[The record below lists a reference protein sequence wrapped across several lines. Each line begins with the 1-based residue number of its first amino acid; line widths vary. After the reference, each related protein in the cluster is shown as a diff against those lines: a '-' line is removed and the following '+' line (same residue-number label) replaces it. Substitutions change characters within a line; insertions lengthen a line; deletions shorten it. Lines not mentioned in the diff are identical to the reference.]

1 MAHEL
6 EKEELGGPSHT
17 SAPGGLTLTVPST
30 SSPSQVTTPGAAQQD
45 APVAALRR
53 YLDSIPQHP
62 SPRREVAS
70 SVVWRCVRGDV
81 IASFLLTLVSTAAA
95 LALQPPYHAT
105 LTGPALST
113 HRKLSDFEKVV
124 FEKHLPPSENVI

>member
-62 SPRREVAS
+62 SPRREVG
-70 SVVWRCVRGDV
+70 RGV
-81 IASFLLTLVSTAAA
+81 TSFDLVYS
-95 LALQPPYHAT
+95 LFPNIVF
-105 LTGPALST
+105 
-113 HRKLSDFEKVV
+113 RSDIFTY
-124 FEKHLPPSENVI
+124 I